1 MDNLTKN
8 LSQKFW
14 SHGTLNGALGP
25 LSREDVIL
33 GFVSHQI
40 LVIWGPYESLV
51 VVTFVTQA
59 ENQKTAAAWCVM
71 LVFYPHYSF
80 RTTYTGCSSA
90 RVIRNSSGKACNG

>member
-1 MDNLTKN
+1 M
-8 LSQKFW
+8 SQKFW
-14 SHGTLNGALGP
+14 SHGTPKGALGP

-59 ENQKTAAAWCVM
+59 ENLKTAGAWCV
-71 LVFYPHYSF
+71 LSICKISWVDAWVKS
-80 RTTYTGCSSA
+80 
-90 RVIRNSSGKACNG
+90 

>member
-1 MDNLTKN
+1 MHIITSFEDNKRKI

-14 SHGTLNGALGP
+14 SHGTPKGALGP

-59 ENQKTAAAWCVM
+59 ENLKTAGAWCGI
-71 LVFYPHYSF
+71 LVVS
-80 RTTYTGCSSA
+80 TT
-90 RVIRNSSGKACNG
+90 RNYEHHKFKLPLHFLYF